1 MSLGKGEK
9 WGKTKRVREKE
20 KRAYSSQ
27 ASWSR
32 SSSTAD
38 PWREGTTSTA
48 EERGRS
54 NQQRNGQN
62 SSYNGRR
69 KESYK
74 WKTRKV
80 STTEGYF
87 PVAPGLCFKTR
98 SEEHG
103 FKYSLTC
110 TLPQQL
116 GKNPQQGWGGLWNRV
131 CARDVQGTWQA
142 TWPITHLSKRAMH
155 NSILC

>member
-9 WGKTKRVREKE
+9 WGKAKRVREKE

-69 KESYK
+69 KESYQ

-87 PVAPGLCFKTR
+87 QVAPMFQSKV
-98 SEEHG
+98 
-103 FKYSLTC
+103 
-110 TLPQQL
+110 
-116 GKNPQQGWGGLWNRV
+116 W
-131 CARDVQGTWQA
+131 GTWLQ
-142 TWPITHLSKRAMH
+142 KRCK
-155 NSILC
+155 LYTPPTTCW